1 MFHICLLTTYV
12 AYARFI
18 SVMETTEQDTKKL
31 QALTMLDP
39 ELFAIVERFKNEE
52 DRSMSNMISN
62 LLKTHP
68 RIQPI
73 LEGQSAEVAA

>member
-1 MFHICLLTTYV
+1 
-12 AYARFI
+12 
-18 SVMETTEQDTKKL
+18 MENTEPETKKQ

-52 DRSMSNMISN
+52 DRSMSNMISL

-73 LEGQSAEVAA
+73 LEEQSAEVAA